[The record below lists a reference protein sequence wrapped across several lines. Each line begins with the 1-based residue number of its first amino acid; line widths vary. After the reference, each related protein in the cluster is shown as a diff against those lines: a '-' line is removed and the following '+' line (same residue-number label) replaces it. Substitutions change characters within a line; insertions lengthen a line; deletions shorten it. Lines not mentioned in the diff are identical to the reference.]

1 MIRKLVVGALAV
13 ALFTLNSSAQFYPEN
28 ARIKA
33 LGGSFIVDDP
43 SYILRYSAYIN
54 QYTDDA
60 QINFNAGDNTAGGTF
75 NAPIWGV
82 KSFGQVFN
90 LGILANR
97 SLLLD
102 NPGGTN
108 FYTASTTALKTVDTD
123 ISGFSTSQNIPH
135 VLLGFNLSEQVRLGV
150 DLFWENSHFKKNI
163 DRNPAVGDDIVTD
176 VNGNVN
182 NFGFIAS
189 ENFGSKEFP
198 ISVKY
203 GMSFPRIS
211 AKSEVTTTTGGASTS
226 VVAEEKSKGGLYLT
240 GGAEL
245 GFTTAN
251 LNWKT
256 GADYIFDHFAFK
268 DVDAN
273 LTSNNAFFNN
283 LAVYIGFNANI
294 DSNSFVTLLYD
305 FQFRNT
311 GDGPEDPDI
320 DAPRTSHNRISNII
334 SAGYENTW
342 TSAWVFDKFI
352 ARAGLNYWIY
362 SDVDHVK
369 GDGTDGK
376 LSSRIKHETVYN
388 QIDPRVGLG
397 IVKKAFC
404 LDVTVHPTAWAGLIS
419 GPAVGE
425 VSATLIF

>member
-1 MIRKLVVGALAV
+1 
-13 ALFTLNSSAQFYPEN
+13 
-28 ARIKA
+28 
-33 LGGSFIVDDP
+33 
-43 SYILRYSAYIN
+43 
-54 QYTDDA
+54 
-60 QINFNAGDNTAGGTF
+60 
-75 NAPIWGV
+75 
-82 KSFGQVFN
+82 
-90 LGILANR
+90 
-97 SLLLD
+97 
-102 NPGGTN
+102 
-108 FYTASTTALKTVDTD
+108 
-123 ISGFSTSQNIPH
+123 
-135 VLLGFNLSEQVRLGV
+135 
-150 DLFWENSHFKKNI
+150 
-163 DRNPAVGDDIVTD
+163 
-176 VNGNVN
+176 
-182 NFGFIAS
+182 
-189 ENFGSKEFP
+189 
-198 ISVKY
+198 
-203 GMSFPRIS
+203 
-211 AKSEVTTTTGGASTS
+211 
-226 VVAEEKSKGGLYLT
+226 
-240 GGAEL
+240 
-245 GFTTAN
+245 
-251 LNWKT
+251 
-256 GADYIFDHFAFK
+256 
-268 DVDAN
+268 
-273 LTSNNAFFNN
+273 
-283 LAVYIGFNANI
+283 
-294 DSNSFVTLLYD
+294 LLYN